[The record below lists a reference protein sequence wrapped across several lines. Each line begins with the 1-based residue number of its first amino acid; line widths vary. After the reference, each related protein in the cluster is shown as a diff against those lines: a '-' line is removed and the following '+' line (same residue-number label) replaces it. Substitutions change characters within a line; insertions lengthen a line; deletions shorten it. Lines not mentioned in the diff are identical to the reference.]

1 MNKSL
6 SNNPG
11 SLGLLVQCQD
21 VSVDISSSWG
31 DIHSIFDRI
40 EGIPLRQTWLKGSR
54 QKFEKG
60 IIKVAY
66 NSGCLLV
73 YADLNDSYIY
83 NPATK
88 FNDPIRP
95 QGDFLEILLRPEYQ
109 EAYYELH
116 ITPENLQSQFRFK
129 HAECAKEIMNTNPGK
144 TATELFAIEFPIFK
158 SKTELDED
166 INQWYVLAQIDLKT
180 ITENFRQD
188 KVKRL
193 FYNFCRK
200 NLTKSGK
207 FESSS
212 TAELSEYNF
221 HHQNEW
227 GTILLN

>member
-1 MNKSL
+1 MK
-6 SNNPG
+6 
-11 SLGLLVQCQD
+11 
-21 VSVDISSSWG
+21 
-31 DIHSIFDRI
+31 
-40 EGIPLRQTWLKGSR
+40 
-54 QKFEKG
+54 
-60 IIKVAY
+60 
-66 NSGCLLV
+66 
-73 YADLNDSYIY
+73 
-83 NPATK
+83 PA
-88 FNDPIRP
+88 P
-95 QGDFLEILLRPEYQ
+95 
-109 EAYYELH
+109 
-116 ITPENLQSQFRFK
+116 
-129 HAECAKEIMNTNPGK
+129 
-144 TATELFAIEFPIFK
+144 TELFAIESPIFK